1 MVQVDCVSELNR
13 NQFLI
18 LMSLFS
24 NGATDK
30 YHGMTISEI
39 MEENDGNIGGSMYV
53 WRSMKKLVN
62 ACYVAKGI
70 KDNHAD
76 TYYLIDKGLTVCK
89 GED

>member
-1 MVQVDCVSELNR
+1 
-13 NQFLI
+13 
-18 LMSLFS
+18 
-24 NGATDK
+24 
-30 YHGMTISEI
+30 
-39 MEENDGNIGGSMYV
+39 MYV

-62 ACYVAKGI
+62 ARYVAKGI